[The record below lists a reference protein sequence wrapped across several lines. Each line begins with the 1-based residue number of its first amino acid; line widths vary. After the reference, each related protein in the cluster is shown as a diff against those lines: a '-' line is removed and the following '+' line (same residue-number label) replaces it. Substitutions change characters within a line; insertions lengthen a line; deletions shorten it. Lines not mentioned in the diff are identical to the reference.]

1 MARSC
6 NNVNINNSE
15 NVMQISL
22 QKKKLKCNIIKALL
36 IRTRATTN
44 GALASKTTTAIR
56 YSI

>member
-22 QKKKLKCNIIKALL
+22 QKKLKCNIIKALL